1 MSRRRK
7 TGDPFVAV
15 GYVRV
20 STDRQ
25 ELGPEAQRAQLTDW
39 AERGSIRL
47 VDCIEDRCSGA
58 TPIDK
63 RPGLLDAV
71 HLVRK
76 ESAGFLVV
84 ARLDRLARD
93 VFVATAIER
102 LAELEGARVVAADG
116 STQIEGPEGDLQRT
130 MGHAFA
136 QYERAIISL
145 RTKQALAVRRSQGKR
160 SNANPPYGYRFTFE
174 DELEP
179 VNEEQASLRRLRRW
193 RREGRKLGWM
203 VQRLTELGAVPR
215 GSRWHPTTISRI
227 LKREGL

>member
-1 MSRRRK
+1 MPRRRK
-7 TGDPFVAV
+7 AGDPLIAV

-25 ELGPEAQRAQLTDW
+25 ELGPEAQRMQLAAW
-39 AERGSIRL
+39 ARRGAIQI
-47 VDCIEDRCSGA
+47 VGVTEDRCSGT
-58 TPIDK
+58 TPVDK
-63 RPGLLDAV
+63 RQGLLLA
-71 HLVRK
+71 LEIVR
-76 ESAGFLVV
+76 EHQAGILVV

-93 VFVATAIER
+93 VFVATAAER

-145 RTKQALAVRRSQGKR
+145 RTRQALAVKRSQGKR
-160 SNANPPYGYRFTFE
+160 SNAQPPYGFRFTLK
-174 DELEP
+174 DAIEP
-179 VNEEQASLRRLRRW
+179 VKDEQIAIRRMKRW
-193 RREGRKLGWM
+193 RQQGRTLAWM
-203 VQRLTELGAVPR
+203 VDRLTEMGSIPR
-215 GSRWHPTTISRI
+215 GVRWHPTTVSRI